1 MSRLTVLRGCL
12 IAALWLGIGN
22 VPARAAELSLRVTI
36 SCQMTSDC
44 RALLRLTN
52 SSARS
57 IELYKAM
64 LPWKRYGMLLI
75 AAEDRSTG
83 DILEQFRPVDDP
95 TSETIVLPAGAS
107 LRGEIDLVDRF
118 PTLPAKLKDVDI
130 VLFWSYKPALKKGT
144 HRSLS
149 GSTTISRLSN
159 SR

>member
-1 MSRLTVLRGCL
+1 
-12 IAALWLGIGN
+12 
-22 VPARAAELSLRVTI
+22 
-36 SCQMTSDC
+36 
-44 RALLRLTN
+44 
-52 SSARS
+52 
-57 IELYKAM
+57 ELYKAM

-130 VLFWSYKPALKKGT
+130 VLFWSYKPALENKGT